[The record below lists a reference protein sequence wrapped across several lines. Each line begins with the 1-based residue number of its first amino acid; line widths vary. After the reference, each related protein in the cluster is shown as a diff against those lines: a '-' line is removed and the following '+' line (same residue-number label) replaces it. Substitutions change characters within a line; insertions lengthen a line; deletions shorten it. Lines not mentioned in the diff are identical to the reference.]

1 MNVVSCAHFFLWA
14 QRRQRIFFKR
24 ERGII
29 CLKRTEKKQKSRQQN
44 KRVETSFEKINEKK
58 RSEQEIRKRRFR
70 KVFKK
75 ENQGQEIG
83 VKKGGREV
91 EKWTTKN
98 I

>member
-1 MNVVSCAHFFLWA
+1 MKRKGVS
-14 QRRQRIFFKR
+14 R
-24 ERGII
+24 
-29 CLKRTEKKQKSRQQN
+29 N
-44 KRVETSFEKINEKK
+44 
-58 RSEQEIRKRRFR
+58 IRKRRFR
-70 KVFKK
+70 KGHKK